1 VVLLIG
7 SLVMMFKTNLL
18 MTVTAI
24 VASIIGFV
32 FMGIIMGKSQKYF
45 FMQQKHLGEINGYIE
60 EIYSGHTVVKAYNG
74 EAEAG
79 RRFGEMNDNLRS
91 SGFKAQCLSGLMMP
105 LMTFIGNLGYVA
117 VCIVGALMAVNGKI
131 SFGVINLDRQSNFWI
146 GYKFNITQIPYILLI
161 EGGKMYQ
168 FKEQFDEMKV
178 VQFIDEEKNIEDAL
192 DIPEDV
198 GLSKKISFF
207 MAGLIR
213 QTSDLFVKFG
223 FNNNMSNYLACALL
237 FIFLVAMI
245 YLEHK
250 LINGIRNLIDYFK
263 NWKKNEVKNN
273 NEDIKD
279 DKKNEEGEI
288 KDNQENKPKKE

>member
-1 VVLLIG
+1 MYKVQNIFLLLFT
-7 SLVMMFKTNLL
+7 SLLFLL
-18 MTVTAI
+18 NI
-24 VASIIGFV
+24 ISI
-32 FMGIIMGKSQKYF
+32 KSK
-45 FMQQKHLGEINGYIE
+45 EIKIFE
-60 EIYSGHTVVKAYNG
+60 G
-74 EAEAG
+74 EAFNQELEKTIKTKKKLFLIFFAKNCDYCG
-79 RRFGEMNDNLRS
+79 YSVRVLKERIVQHYEEDN
-91 SGFKAQCLSGLMMP
+91 
-105 LMTFIGNLGYVA
+105 
-117 VCIVGALMAVNGKI
+117 KI

-250 LINGIRNLIDYFK
+250 LLNGIRKLIDYFK
-263 NWKKNEVKNN
+263 NWKKNGAKNN

-279 DKKNEEGEI
+279 EKKNEEGEI

>member
-1 VVLLIG
+1 
-7 SLVMMFKTNLL
+7 
-18 MTVTAI
+18 
-24 VASIIGFV
+24 
-32 FMGIIMGKSQKYF
+32 
-45 FMQQKHLGEINGYIE
+45 MQHYE
-60 EIYSGHTVVKAYNG
+60 E
-74 EAEAG
+74 
-79 RRFGEMNDNLRS
+79 DN
-91 SGFKAQCLSGLMMP
+91 
-105 LMTFIGNLGYVA
+105 
-117 VCIVGALMAVNGKI
+117 KI

-161 EGGKMYQ
+161 EEGKMYQ

-223 FNNNMSNYLACALL
+223 FNNNTSNYLACALL

-250 LINGIRNLIDYFK
+250 LVNGIRNLIDYFK
-263 NWKKNEVKNN
+263 NWKKNGAKNN

-279 DKKNEEGEI
+279 EKKNEEGEI